1 MPCLW
6 ASSIHLYD
14 NQGPVKD
21 GYIFNKIEEESVGNE
36 YKMSNTQVSMEMA
49 QVMTNESNMITMP
62 NNNMMQTQ
70 ASQIPNYNMMN
81 GNRQYPLFAP
91 QNMFACPMI
100 PIIYGPYNQIN
111 PSNQNINDCSPWS
124 SN

>member
-1 MPCLW
+1 
-6 ASSIHLYD
+6 
-14 NQGPVKD
+14 
-21 GYIFNKIEEESVGNE
+21 
-36 YKMSNTQVSMEMA
+36 MSNTQVSMEMA
-49 QVMTNESNMITMP
+49 RFMTNESNMIAIP

-70 ASQIPNYNMMN
+70 ASQIPNCNMMN

-100 PIIYGPYNQIN
+100 PIGYGPYNQIS
-111 PSNQNINDCSPWS
+111 PSYPNVNDSSPWI